1 MDKDAGKK
9 GAESTDKPDPETDN
23 PLKVGNI
30 SRFLKVKG
38 IENYKVNGNNFS
50 MLRTLLIP

>member
-9 GAESTDKPDPETDN
+9 GAGSTDNPEPEAVN

-38 IENYKVNGNNFS
+38 IENYKVNGK
-50 MLRTLLIP
+50 